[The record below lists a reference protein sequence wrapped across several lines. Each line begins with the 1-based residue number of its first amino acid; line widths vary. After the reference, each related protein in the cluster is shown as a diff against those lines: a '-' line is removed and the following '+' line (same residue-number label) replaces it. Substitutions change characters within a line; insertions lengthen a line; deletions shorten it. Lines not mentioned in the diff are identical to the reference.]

1 MTLAQ
6 AVISGMIQGITE
18 FFPISSSGHLVIL
31 HHFFGLKEVML
42 TFDVFLH
49 FATLVSVIIFFR
61 KDIIAMFGSD
71 RAMLKFIVLGCI
83 PTFIIG
89 ILFKDA
95 VESMFTSVKGV
106 GVSFIITGVFLIIAS
121 IVARYREKTHKAR
134 PLNILNS
141 ILIGIAQGIAIIP
154 GISRSGAT
162 IGTAL
167 VSGIK
172 GETALKFSFLLSLPV
187 VLGVNLLKAKQI
199 YGNLV
204 SMDPIPFLAG
214 GIVAMVTGLIAIK
227 ALFGILRKNLF
238 YLFGIYCLVAGFLV
252 LISGK

>member
-1 MTLAQ
+1 MTLVQ
-6 AVISGMIQGITE
+6 AVISGIIQGITE
-18 FFPISSSGHLVIL
+18 FFPISSSGHLVVL

-42 TFDVFLH
+42 AFDVFLH
-49 FATLVSVIIFFR
+49 FATLVSIVIFFH
-61 KDIIAMFGSD
+61 KDIIAMFSSN

-95 VESMFTSVKGV
+95 IESIFTSVTVAGI
-106 GVSFIITGVFLIIAS
+106 SFLVTGFFLIITS
-121 IVARYREKTHKAR
+121 IAARYWKKTREAR
-134 PLNILNS
+134 PLSALNS
-141 ILIGIAQGIAIIP
+141 ILIGIAQGIAIMP

-167 VSGIK
+167 AVGINE
-172 GETALKFSFLLSLPV
+172 ETALKFSFLLSLPV
-187 VLGVNLLKAKQI
+187 ILGANLLKAKQI

-204 SMDPIPFLAG
+204 SIDPIPFLAG

-238 YLFGIYCLVAGFLV
+238 YLFGIYCLIAGFLV